1 MPVHKVSEEEPLEK
15 MEVWPHAARLT
26 DGGGGVGS
34 RIFHF
39 IHAKMLSG
47 QRVFQ
52 FVQTVKVSTLDNSI
66 RQDDATLDQQRART
80 NTKTVPLFIRKASSR
95 HADKYGKLLAD
106 RISALSLSVAEGVVR
121 R

>member
-1 MPVHKVSEEEPLEK
+1 
-15 MEVWPHAARLT
+15 MEVWPLGARSMDL
-26 DGGGGVGS
+26 GGGVGL
-34 RIFHF
+34 RIFHS

-47 QRVFQ
+47 QRAFQ

-66 RQDDATLDQQRART
+66 RPDDATLDQYRART

-106 RISALSLSVAEGVVR
+106 RKLISHWRLKADRISALSLSIAEEVLR
-121 R
+121 T